1 MNHTPLLAG
10 TRLEPF
16 SEGRP
21 TGLLVLLHG
30 YGSDGRALITMAQA
44 LRPFLP
50 DVAFVAPQGQ
60 PLPRGH
66 GYRWFSI
73 TRPDPEEVWRGARQA
88 GPLLD
93 RFIDEERDRLG
104 IPDEKIVLGGFSQGA
119 IMALHVGLR
128 RKKPLGAILG
138 YAGFLAGAE
147 HLDEIV
153 SRPPVTLVHGER
165 DLVVPLKAH
174 EVTVEA
180 LKKASVPVTSYVAP
194 KVGHSVEP
202 EGLAVGLDALQ
213 RVFLHTTG

>member
-10 TRLEPF
+10 PRLEPF
-16 SEGRP
+16 SKGRA
-21 TGLLVLLHG
+21 TGLLILLHG
-30 YGSDGRALITMAQA
+30 FGSDGRALITMAQA

-50 DVAFVAPQGQ
+50 DTAFVAPQGQ
-60 PLPRGH
+60 PLARGY
-66 GYRWFSI
+66 GYHWFQI
-73 TRPDPEEVWRGARQA
+73 TRADADDVWRGARQA

-104 IPDEKIVLGGFSQGA
+104 IPDEKIVLAGFSQGA

-128 RKKPLGAILG
+128 RKKPLGAVLG

-165 DLVVPLKAH
+165 DYVVPLKAH
-174 EVTVEA
+174 QLTVEA
-180 LKKASVPVTSYVAP
+180 LKKANVPVTSYIAP
-194 KVGHSVEP
+194 NTGHSVEP
-202 EGLAVGLDALQ
+202 EGLALGLGALQ
-213 RVFLHTTG
+213 RVFLF